1 MSLTVDSLRNLREIW
16 LNELLP
22 SIQNE
27 IQDRISEVDKKI
39 DTIKSE
45 LHKEMEPLKTDLKG
59 LNRKVEEV
67 EKSQELM
74 SKKYDSILTSIR
86 EVKKA
91 SLGLERQAK
100 EMEG

>member
-1 MSLTVDSLRNLREIW
+1 MSLTVENLQEIW

-39 DTIKSE
+39 DTMKSE

-59 LNRKVEEV
+59 LNRKVGEV
-67 EKSQELM
+67 EKSQEFM
-74 SKKYDSILTSIR
+74 SKKYDSILTIR

>member
-1 MSLTVDSLRNLREIW
+1 MSLTVENLREIW

-27 IQDRISEVDKKI
+27 IQDRISEVNKKI
-39 DTIKSE
+39 DTMKSE

-59 LNRKVEEV
+59 LNRKVGEV
-67 EKSQELM
+67 EKSQEFM
-74 SKKYDSILTSIR
+74 SKKYDSILTTIR